1 MFPRKEANLL
11 KDEKIVKLLRKKDEK
26 GLFAISEK
34 YEKLLTYIASTIL
47 GNRSLD
53 IEECV
58 NDSYLKLWSNIDKY
72 DLNKASLKTYLKVI
86 VRNTALNKIR
96 DISKTELLMHSEGL
110 EYVLEDY
117 IDYFQNPEKKAIDKE
132 NIEALESIIKDLNK
146 KDQELI
152 LRKYFYLQN
161 SKDISS
167 FMDMTVTAIDSRLSR
182 LRVKIKQE
190 FERRELYE

>member
-1 MFPRKEANLL
+1 M

-110 EYVLEDY
+110 EYVLEEY